1 MSKALFDKLFDRLI
15 AHEGGYVNH
24 PRDPGGETNWGITKR
39 TALANGYSGQMRQM
53 TREQAREIY
62 YRAFWLRY
70 QCDELPEA
78 VSWQFFDAAVNH
90 GNGNAA
96 CAFTPNFPLLAAS
109 AKAGCAAWPTTSA
122 MPPTTMQTGWAIV
135 TKKLLIALTLAAL
148 GRTTTAPQIVPTP
161 APIALIGFP
170 VPSRRSGVAQ
180 ARRAAR
186 KSSVAKQR
194 RAAKQRRKAKK

>member
-1 MSKALFDKLFDRLI
+1 
-15 AHEGGYVNH
+15 
-24 PRDPGGETNWGITKR
+24 
-39 TALANGYSGQMRQM
+39 
-53 TREQAREIY
+53 
-62 YRAFWLRY
+62 
-70 QCDELPEA
+70 
-78 VSWQFFDAAVNH
+78 
-90 GNGNAA
+90 
-96 CAFTPNFPLLAAS
+96 
-109 AKAGCAAWPTTSA
+109 

-135 TKKLLIALTLAAL
+135 AKKLLIALTLAAL
-148 GRTTTAPQIVPTP
+148 GRTTTAPQIVPTL

>member
-1 MSKALFDKLFDRLI
+1 MRFNAERLRFYTKLSTFGSFGKGWVRRVADNLSH
-15 AHEGGYVNH
+15 A
-24 PRDPGGETNWGITKR
+24 
-39 TALANGYSGQMRQM
+39 AN
-53 TREQAREIY
+53 
-62 YRAFWLRY
+62 
-70 QCDELPEA
+70 D
-78 VSWQFFDAAVNH
+78 
-90 GNGNAA
+90 NAD
-96 CAFTPNFPLLAAS
+96 
-109 AKAGCAAWPTTSA
+109 GV
-122 MPPTTMQTGWAIV
+122 GIV

>member
-62 YRAFWLRY
+62 YCAFWLRY
-70 QCDELPEA
+70 QCDELPDA

-96 CAFTPNFPLLAAS
+96 RML
-109 AKAGCAAWPTTSA
+109 
-122 MPPTTMQTGWAIV
+122 Q
-135 TKKLLIALTLAAL
+135 
-148 GRTTTAPQIVPTP
+148 
-161 APIALIGFP
+161 
-170 VPSRRSGVAQ
+170 
-180 ARRAAR
+180 RAAA
-186 KSSVAKQR
+186 VADDGIVGPATLSAVSKLPENDLLMRFNAERLRFYTKLSTFGSFGKGWVR
-194 RAAKQRRKAKK
+194 RVADNLAHAANDNADGVGYRD